1 MKYYVGMHKSLSHP
15 MTNEIDGASRTNI
28 ISLHT
33 ERVFFWEWEPVLFP
47 HLCFRHLPCMSNR
60 CHIGGF
66 RYVKGLLLVLDEDQ
80 HFGQVSG
87 NLKESND
94 LVSLM
99 GLQDSILGVNYLKCN
114 WDILWNNK
122 GALKVISHR
131 GMRRTTRKYYSFLLL
146 PFFFFFFLAM
156 SWLPSHHHV
165 WRLPS
170 QICHWSQQLSS

>member
-28 ISLHT
+28 LSLHT

-146 PFFFFFFLAM
+146 PFFFLAM